1 MNKIANSILSAA
13 AACTVLTGC
22 CINGSN
28 ANGNNPNAYIG
39 SDSERIEKALG
50 YAVKN
55 GMPLEITA
63 RKGNCDS
70 ERNYWLID
78 RAIELPENMEM
89 QIVDCKIKLADSCRD
104 NIIRSANCVRG
115 TEPIKKIRNIRIRGI
130 GNAVLE
136 GASKPRSTGDSG
148 KQLGVR
154 TFGSDA
160 GKEGECQN
168 GDWRNIGVL
177 LVDVS
182 DFEISNIKVYDS
194 HCWAI
199 SLEYCTKGKVK
210 DVEFRS
216 LGFML
221 IDQTP
226 QQVLNQDGLDLRRG
240 CQYIDI
246 ENIYGWTGDDLV
258 ALTAIGAGAEN
269 PAAGRLNSTM
279 FSAAQR
285 RGAEDDLHHVN
296 IRNVRGFSAG
306 KHHIVRLLNN
316 RNVKMYDVTI
326 DGVKDCSTYNSMN
339 KAAVKIGD
347 KNYGGYAPIGDTYN
361 IKVRN
366 VTTATECGVLIQGSL
381 ADSVIE
387 NVQQIYPQRPTMT
400 IVSGME
406 YLRNVKFPENIK
418 KAEGEKL
425 IYFKK

>member
-1 MNKIANSILSAA
+1 MNKMTNAILSA

-22 CINGSN
+22 CVTGSN
-28 ANGNNPNAYIG
+28 ANGNNPNAYTG
-39 SDSERIEKALG
+39 SDSERIEKALV
-50 YAVKN
+50 YAVRT

-115 TEPIKKIRNIRIRGI
+115 TKPVKKIKNIRIRGI

-136 GASKPRSTGDSG
+136 GADKPRSTGDSG
-148 KQLGVR
+148 KQLGGR

-160 GKEGECQN
+160 GKEGEWQY

-199 SLEYCTKGKVK
+199 SLEYCTRGKVK

-226 QQVLNQDGLDLRRG
+226 RQVLNQDGLDLRRG

-296 IRNVRGFSAG
+296 IRNVWGFSAG

-316 RNVKMYDVTI
+316 RNVKMYDITI

>member
-1 MNKIANSILSAA
+1 MNKMTNAILSAA
-13 AACTVLTGC
+13 ACSVLTGC
-22 CINGSN
+22 CVTGGN
-28 ANGNNPNAYIG
+28 ANGNNPNAYTG
-39 SDSERIEKALG
+39 SDSERIEKALV
-50 YAVKN
+50 YAVQT

-115 TEPIKKIRNIRIRGI
+115 TKPVKKIKNIRIRGI

-136 GASKPRSTGDSG
+136 GADKPRSTGDSG
-148 KQLGVR
+148 KQLGGR

-160 GKEGECQN
+160 GKEGEWQY

-226 QQVLNQDGLDLRRG
+226 RQVLNQDGLDLRRG

-316 RNVKMYDVTI
+316 RNVKMYDITI

-366 VTTATECGVLIQGSL
+366 VSTATECGVLIQGSL

>member
-1 MNKIANSILSAA
+1 MNKITNAILSAA
-13 AACTVLTGC
+13 ACSVLTGC
-22 CINGSN
+22 CVTGGN
-28 ANGNNPNAYIG
+28 ANGNNPNAYTG
-39 SDSERIEKALG
+39 SDSERIEKALV
-50 YAVKN
+50 YAVQT

-115 TEPIKKIRNIRIRGI
+115 TKPVKKIKNIRIRGI

-136 GASKPRSTGDSG
+136 GADKPRSTGDSG
-148 KQLGVR
+148 KQLGGR

-160 GKEGECQN
+160 GKEGEWQY

-226 QQVLNQDGLDLRRG
+226 RQVLNQDGLDLRRG